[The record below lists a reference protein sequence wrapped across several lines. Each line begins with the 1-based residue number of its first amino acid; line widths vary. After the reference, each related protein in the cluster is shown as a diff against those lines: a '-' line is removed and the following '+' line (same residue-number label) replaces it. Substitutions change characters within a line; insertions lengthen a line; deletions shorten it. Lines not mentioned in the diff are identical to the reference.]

1 LALESKQLSGAT
13 TIDEWADRYG
23 KLRRGGPGNVSAW
36 LGIPLIVGSL
46 IGILWSA
53 PVPPVLSD
61 ASPAINF
68 ATLFLMATFV
78 YYCILSISLGF
89 AGFLFLLV
97 LTAPSIWLTQTGLP
111 LAPISSSLFVVTLA
125 WQLGDTKIATGRL
138 CVVQNLQYL
147 MIGPIWILRA
157 AYRKLGLAY

>member
-1 LALESKQLSGAT
+1 MTTAT
-13 TIDEWADRYG
+13 TIDDWADKYG
-23 KLRRGGPGNVSAW
+23 QLRRGGPGSVSAW

-53 PVPPVLSD
+53 PVPAVLRD

-97 LTAPSIWLTQTGLP
+97 LTAPSIWLTRAEMP
-111 LAPISSSLFVVTLA
+111 LASIASSLFFVTFV
-125 WQLGDTKIATGRL
+125 WQLVDTRIATGRL
-138 CVVQNLQYL
+138 CVIQNLQYL
-147 MIGPIWILRA
+147 MIGPVWILRA